1 MANTKPMAKAVAI
14 SSLLSAMGIAVPYN
28 AMAADT
34 LEGALKEST
43 AKLSLRPRYEKVE
56 AEALATGTESSS
68 EAATLKTRLTFTTG
82 SFYDVSAV
90 LEFDDVTSLKSVD
103 YNDGAGNGGDNP
115 PIVDPEG
122 TEVNQAYLSFKGLS
136 DTDFKW
142 GRQRILLDNQR
153 FVGGV
158 GWRQNEQTYDA
169 FSVGNTSIPGL
180 TAFYAN
186 ISNVNRIFGE
196 QATEDKVP
204 VSNLG
209 DHSHETNLVNVGYEF
224 KGIGKLS
231 GYYYDIDNEDGVVLS
246 NRTMGLRFAGA
257 TDLDALKI
265 AYELEWADQEETGDG
280 TVEYSA
286 DYTLISVMGTM
297 SGFSLGI
304 AQEVLGG
311 DTDATVIAT
320 GADAQKGFT
329 TSLAT
334 LHKFQGWA
342 DVFLA
347 TPGTGIEDMYVTFK
361 AGLPMGMT
369 FIAVY
374 HDFESSEDV
383 ADGFSSDFGSEIDV
397 ALTKKFSN
405 GATLQ
410 LKYADFSGEEDAAY
424 GNATSD
430 VSKLWFTATYAI

>member
-43 AKLSLRPRYEKVE
+43 AKLSLRPRYEKVDT
-56 AEALATGTESSS
+56 EALATGDEGSA
-68 EAATLKTRLTFTTG
+68 EAFTLKTRLTYTTG
-82 SFYDVSAV
+82 SFFDVSAL
-90 LEFDDVTSLKSVD
+90 LEFDDVTSLKSVN
-103 YNDGAGNGGDNP
+103 YNDGVNGKTGP
-115 PIVDPEG
+115 GIVDPEG
-122 TEVNQAYLSFKGLS
+122 TEVNQAYLSYKGLS

-180 TAFYAN
+180 SAFYAN
-186 ISNVNRIFGE
+186 ISNVNRIVGE
-196 QATEDKVP
+196 QSAA
-204 VSNLG
+204 G
-209 DHSHETNLVNVGYEF
+209 DHTQDTNLLNVGYEF
-224 KGIGKLS
+224 AGIGKLS
-231 GYYYDIDNEDGVVLS
+231 AHYYDIDNKDNAALANE
-246 NRTMGLRFAGA
+246 TMGVRFAGA

>member
-1 MANTKPMAKAVAI
+1 
-14 SSLLSAMGIAVPYN
+14 
-28 AMAADT
+28 
-34 LEGALKEST
+34 
-43 AKLSLRPRYEKVE
+43 
-56 AEALATGTESSS
+56 AEAF
-68 EAATLKTRLTFTTG
+68 TLKTRLTYTTG
-82 SFYDVSAV
+82 SFFDVSAL
-90 LEFDDVTSLKSVD
+90 LEFDDVTSLKSVN
-103 YNDGAGNGGDNP
+103 YNDGVNGKTGP
-115 PIVDPEG
+115 GIVDPEG
-122 TEVNQAYLSFKGLS
+122 TEVNQAYLSYKGLS

-180 TAFYAN
+180 SAFYAN
-186 ISNVNRIFGE
+186 ISNVNRIVGE
-196 QATEDKVP
+196 QSAA
-204 VSNLG
+204 G
-209 DHSHETNLVNVGYEF
+209 DHTQDTNLLNVGYEF
-224 KGIGKLS
+224 AGIGKLS
-231 GYYYDIDNEDGVVLS
+231 AYYYDIDNKDNAALANE
-246 NRTMGLRFAGA
+246 TMGVRFAGA